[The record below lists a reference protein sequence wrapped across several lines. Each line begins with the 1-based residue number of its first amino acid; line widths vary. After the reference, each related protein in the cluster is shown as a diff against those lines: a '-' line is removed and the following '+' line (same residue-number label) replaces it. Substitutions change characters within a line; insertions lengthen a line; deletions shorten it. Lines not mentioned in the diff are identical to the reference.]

1 MFKCMYERV
10 CSDIDYYDQG
20 RLLKRIYDY
29 YPSLKDIISARV
41 LKYQISL
48 EDVPS
53 WEDGPACH
61 AYVAP
66 LSRDFIR
73 YGVGTVH
80 SSESLLPEQ
89 RKEFMEAAK
98 DDVQFSESDGLESP
112 PCEDL
117 EDFEESS
124 ISELVR
130 INIHC
135 KCLFNG

>member
-1 MFKCMYERV
+1 M
-10 CSDIDYYDQG
+10 
-20 RLLKRIYDY
+20 
-29 YPSLKDIISARV
+29 ISRRV
-41 LKYQISL
+41 LSKYHISL

-80 SSESLLPEQ
+80 SLESLLPEQ
-89 RKEFMEAAK
+89 RTKEFMETAK
-98 DDVQFSESDGLESP
+98 DEVKISERDCLESP
-112 PCEDL
+112 PYEDSEGF
-117 EDFEESS
+117 EDSS

-130 INIHC
+130 VNIHC
-135 KCLFNG
+135 EILFNQ

>member
-1 MFKCMYERV
+1 M
-10 CSDIDYYDQG
+10 
-20 RLLKRIYDY
+20 KRIYDC
-29 YPSLKDIISARV
+29 YPSLKDIIIGRV
-41 LKYQISL
+41 LLKYHISL

-80 SSESLLPEQ
+80 SLESLLPEQ
-89 RKEFMEAAK
+89 RTKEFLETGK
-98 DDVQFSESDGLESP
+98 DEVKIPESDG
-112 PCEDL
+112 EDP
-117 EDFEESS
+117 ENYEESS

-135 KCLFNG
+135 EIFNQ

>member
-1 MFKCMYERV
+1 
-10 CSDIDYYDQG
+10 
-20 RLLKRIYDY
+20 LKRIYDC
-29 YPSLKDIISARV
+29 YPSLKDIISGRV
-41 LKYQISL
+41 LSKYHISL

-80 SSESLLPEQ
+80 SSESLQPEQ
-89 RKEFMEAAK
+89 RTKEFMETARDEVK
-98 DDVQFSESDGLESP
+98 SSESDALESP
-112 PCEDL
+112 PYEDS
-117 EDFEESS
+117 EDYEESS

-130 INIHC
+130 VNIYC
-135 KCLFNG
+135 ERLFNH

>member
-1 MFKCMYERV
+1 M
-10 CSDIDYYDQG
+10 
-20 RLLKRIYDY
+20 KRIYDC
-29 YPSLKDIISARV
+29 YPSLKDIISTRV
-41 LKYQISL
+41 LKYHISL

-61 AYVAP
+61 TYVAP

-80 SSESLLPEQ
+80 SLESLLPEQ
-89 RKEFMEAAK
+89 RTKEFMETAK
-98 DDVQFSESDGLESP
+98 DVEFSESDSLESP
-112 PCEDL
+112 PCEDS

-130 INIHC
+130 VNIHC
-135 KCLFNG
+135 GSLFNQ

>member
-1 MFKCMYERV
+1 M
-10 CSDIDYYDQG
+10 
-20 RLLKRIYDY
+20 KRIYEC
-29 YPSLKDIISARV
+29 YPSLKDIISRRV
-41 LKYQISL
+41 HKYHISL

-53 WEDGPACH
+53 WEDGPTCH

-80 SSESLLPEQ
+80 SLESLLPEQ
-89 RKEFMEAAK
+89 RTKEFMETAK
-98 DDVQFSESDGLESP
+98 DDVEFSESDGLESP
-112 PCEDL
+112 PCGDP

-130 INIHC
+130 VNIQC
-135 KCLFNG
+135 ESLFDQ

>member
-1 MFKCMYERV
+1 M
-10 CSDIDYYDQG
+10 
-20 RLLKRIYDY
+20 KRIYDY
-29 YPSLKDIISARV
+29 YPSLKDLISRRV
-41 LKYQISL
+41 LKYHISL

-80 SSESLLPEQ
+80 SLESLLPE
-89 RKEFMEAAK
+89 RRTKEFREAAK
-98 DDVQFSESDGLESP
+98 DDVEFSESEGLESP
-112 PCEDL
+112 PCEVS

-130 INIHC
+130 VNIYC
-135 KCLFNG
+135 ECIFKR